1 MIEKD
6 ITIITTLYKTPK
18 KQLKNLKQY
27 KQFKLEIFDQ
37 EGDGN
42 TYENIKEI
50 LPTNIFKYYNSKK
63 NIGLSKS
70 SNFLFSKVKT
80 KFCLFTQADVKIG
93 YNSIKKLYNVINK
106 NRSIILVSPNHSLI
120 KKNKKIEIT
129 KDIDFSCLLIDV
141 KKMKKIGF
149 FDKDFFLYWEDIFLK
164 RKINNSIYK
173 MAIVNNAFAIHN
185 SSQSSINNLST
196 LFIREKNFLYGELLY
211 DLKTKKLRNVK
222 ILRKL
227 VQNIILFFFNIFTF
241 QLQVVVKNFAR
252 IVGVLKFLVF
262 ITKH

>member
-37 EGDGN
+37 EGDGD

-50 LPTNIFKYYNSKK
+50 LPTNIFKYYNSK

-106 NRSIILVSPNHSLI
+106 NRGIILVSPNHSLI
-120 KKNKKIEIT
+120 KK
-129 KDIDFSCLLIDV
+129 
-141 KKMKKIGF
+141 
-149 FDKDFFLYWEDIFLK
+149 
-164 RKINNSIYK
+164 
-173 MAIVNNAFAIHN
+173 
-185 SSQSSINNLST
+185 
-196 LFIREKNFLYGELLY
+196 
-211 DLKTKKLRNVK
+211 TKK
-222 ILRKL
+222 
-227 VQNIILFFFNIFTF
+227 
-241 QLQVVVKNFAR
+241 
-252 IVGVLKFLVF
+252 
-262 ITKH
+262 